1 MGKWRPARP
10 RGLRL
15 GLLLAVGAMCCADL
29 EQSHAYRYVRA
40 HERMAPFSA
49 GRCGADEPLSL
60 SARAYCGQRHGIAA
74 EHVSPSPPH
83 GLPARLLWTS
93 QDIAARGGPESKKG
107 IVTTQPPVHGAGSQ
121 PSGVQD
127 SVPRKRIKPWR
138 GSVLAEQP
146 AKLNVGKPAVSVRLK
161 EVKPLS
167 NPPLPLREV
176 PPTCSPSPQRT
187 VGGIQSV
194 ILVTREILRKRRMA
208 SRLKMSAEVVD
219 GRRSA
224 AATTGDVVTEV
235 TSQGI
240 GPRKEK
246 GHYAAEAVKEQDPR
260 VTVRCVF
267 GPVHSSAVFLSMHA
281 IYGLK

>member
-1 MGKWRPARP
+1 MGKWRSARP
-10 RGLRL
+10 MGLRL
-15 GLLLAVGAMCCADL
+15 AFLLAVGAVCCADL
-29 EQSHAYRYVRA
+29 EQSHAYRCVRA

-49 GRCGADEPLSL
+49 GRFGADEPLSL

-74 EHVSPSPPH
+74 EHASQSPPH
-83 GLPARLLWTS
+83 GLPSRLSWTS
-93 QDIAARGGPESKKG
+93 QDIAAREDGPASKKD
-107 IVTTQPPVHGAGSQ
+107 IVTKPPVHGAGGCQ
-121 PSGVQD
+121 PSLPQ
-127 SVPRKRIKPWR
+127 KRIKPWR
-138 GSVLAEQP
+138 GSVSAEQT

-167 NPPLPLREV
+167 KPPLPLREV
-176 PPTCSPSPQRT
+176 PPTCSPSPQRS
-187 VGGIQSV
+187 VGGIQSA

-224 AATTGDVVTEV
+224 AATTGG

-240 GPRKEK
+240 GPRKVK
-246 GHYAAEAVKEQDPR
+246 WHYDAEAVKEQDPR
-260 VTVRCVF
+260 VTVRCVS
-267 GPVHSSAVFLSMHA
+267 GPVHNSAAFLSVHA